1 MKRYDDV
8 IVKIKHQSL
17 VDENLSIYSVLLN
30 HSYYQID
37 LAEETEW
44 DLTLLNYPQPEK
56 YGAYDLIY
64 QLTYHLIYDNDE
76 QLCESIKSSREQLKA
91 MNQQGLL
98 QLMYQFL
105 CRDKR
110 IIANDTLFDEC
121 QSSLRELYKQLA
133 YQNEVLKQRHQSI
146 YHGYQQYYNDL
157 EIVRTACKYKLVSWE
172 QLSTYYNYEYTF
184 KTVVG
189 YFKLNRCFY
198 SEFKMNQVNELIETL
213 NEFIGENITFCTE
226 QEGLWFYFKASCGEV
241 NLKRKLNRLVELWYE
256 QIGESYFVSFC
267 LPQYTTSSFEEVTA
281 RVQAN
286 FYSMILKENSRLPY
300 QVSFCQESSPLY
312 DLSVKIHHL
321 LDIAYQKGDFN
332 MNYTPLYHRDG
343 NYLFGIE
350 CHSILDSHVLLNQLT
365 KEERSEGKKMLM
377 IEKEIYQFKLGC
389 QYLNENYKH
398 STNKISLF
406 ITFSRQSLLNK
417 FISSHILS
425 YLNEYGIEPQQII
438 VGVNEDVLFEQ
449 NNRIQKSIKRFRELG
464 INIALDEYGSGSLT
478 GSIRNLNIDYLRIS
492 SSLLQYLKNS
502 NNYLNMMKSLLSVCS
517 SKDVTLCYSEI
528 DNESSLSL
536 VRDFGIDVVSGSYY
550 QRKLVV

>member
-1 MKRYDDV
+1 M
-8 IVKIKHQSL
+8 
-17 VDENLSIYSVLLN
+17 
-30 HSYYQID
+30 
-37 LAEETEW
+37 
-44 DLTLLNYPQPEK
+44 
-56 YGAYDLIY
+56 
-64 QLTYHLIYDNDE
+64 
-76 QLCESIKSSREQLKA
+76 
-91 MNQQGLL
+91 
-98 QLMYQFL
+98 
-105 CRDKR
+105 
-110 IIANDTLFDEC
+110 
-121 QSSLRELYKQLA
+121 
-133 YQNEVLKQRHQSI
+133 
-146 YHGYQQYYNDL
+146 
-157 EIVRTACKYKLVSWE
+157 SWE

-213 NEFIGENITFCTE
+213 NEFIGENITFCIV

-267 LPQYTTSSFEEVTA
+267 LPPYTTDSFEEMKA
-281 RVQAN
+281 RVRGN
-286 FYSMILKENSRLPY
+286 FYSMTLKPNSRLPY
-300 QVSFCQESSPLY
+300 SVSFCQKSSPLY
-312 DLSVKIHHL
+312 NLSVKIHHL
-321 LDIAYQKGDFN
+321 LDVAYQKGDFK
-332 MNYTPLYHRDG
+332 MNYTSLYHRDG

-350 CHSILDSHVLLNQLT
+350 CHSILDSHFLLNQLT
-365 KEERSEGKKMLM
+365 KEERSEGKQMFI

-389 QYLNENYKH
+389 QYLSENYND
-398 STNKISLF
+398 SSNKISLF

-417 FISSHILS
+417 FISSRILS
-425 YLNEYGIEPQQII
+425 YLNKYGIEPQQII
-438 VGVNEDVLFEQ
+438 VGVNEDILFEQ
-449 NNRIQKSIKRFRELG
+449 NTRIQKSIKRFRELG
-464 INIALDEYGSGSLT
+464 INIALDEYGAGSLT

-528 DNESSLSL
+528 DNESSLNL